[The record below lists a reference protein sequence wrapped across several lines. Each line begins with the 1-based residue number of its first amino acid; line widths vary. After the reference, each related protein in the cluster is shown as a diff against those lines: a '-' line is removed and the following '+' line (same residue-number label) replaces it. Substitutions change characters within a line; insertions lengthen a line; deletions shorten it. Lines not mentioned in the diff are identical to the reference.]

1 MVVGLVLGLVMGGV
15 AYAVVVNP
23 PNAADRYY
31 ACVTSG
37 GYVRAET
44 IKRNAPPTKC
54 TASTDQV
61 RSWNAVGPT
70 GVTGATG
77 ATGAAGAG
85 GGYRSYVGTYTL
97 RHTNTGCG
105 AAQLRLELVAIKG
118 AAPANPSGPCLD
130 LGCVRYAEVLT
141 VGAVCSLPDGYQTQ
155 LGLVPPGSTPL
166 SLVPEPCIDVGA
178 ALGLADLGWEPET
191 TLRRSGD
198 PTDAFLIQRGT
209 GPTDEYLDFYLKSSQ
224 QQFKVVSGRLD
235 GCATLTGGLLYQ
247 SPLPSLVGLS
257 SPVTDT
263 PYWSV
268 YSVA

>member
-118 AAPANPSGPCLD
+118 AAPANPYGPCLD
-130 LGCVRYAEVLT
+130 LGCLPSQQVL
-141 VGAVCSLPDGYQTQ
+141 AVDDSCPYNVNGMDVAPIPSGSSLGNLQPQ
-155 LGLVPPGSTPL
+155 
-166 SLVPEPCIDVGA
+166 PCIEVGG
-178 ALGLADLGWEPET
+178 ALALDDLDWELET
-191 TLRRSGD
+191 TLYRSGS
-198 PTDAFLIQRGT
+198 PTN
-209 GPTDEYLDFYLKSSQ
+209 EYLLKIGSAPDDLYLDAYLKSYR
-224 QQFKVVSGRLD
+224 QQFSVNGRKLL
-235 GCATLTGGLLYQ
+235 GCANLTGGLGPYQ
-247 SPLPSLVGLS
+247 TLPSLVGLS
-257 SPVTDT
+257 SSVADT